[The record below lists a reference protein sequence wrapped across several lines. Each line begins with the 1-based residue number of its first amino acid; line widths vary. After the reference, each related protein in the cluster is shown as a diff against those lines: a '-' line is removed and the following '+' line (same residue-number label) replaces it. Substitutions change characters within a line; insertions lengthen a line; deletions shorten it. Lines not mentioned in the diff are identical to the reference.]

1 MFSRTLISLTLLAA
15 AATLSTGCA
24 MYRFGAPSLY
34 RPDVRTIHVPMVESD
49 SFRRNL
55 GEQLTEALVREIELK
70 TPYKVVGADRADS
83 VLQARLVSDNKRV
96 ITENGFDDARDLEVD
111 FFVQVSWVDRRGD
124 LIMNNNDLPVP
135 PVLINVNQ
143 AANFVPEVGQS
154 LTTAQLEALRR
165 TAEQIVGQMEIGW

>member
-1 MFSRTLISLTLLAA
+1 
-15 AATLSTGCA
+15 

-34 RPDVRTIHVPMVESD
+34 RPDVRTVHVPLVESD

-55 GEQLTEALVREIELK
+55 GEQLTEALVKEIELK

-83 VLQARLVSDNKRV
+83 VLQARLVSDAKRV
-96 ITENGFDDARDLEVD
+96 ITENGLDDARDLEVD

-124 LIMNNNDLPVP
+124 LIMNHSETPLP

-143 AANFVPEVGQS
+143 AANFVPEAGQS
-154 LTTAQLEALRR
+154 LATAQLEAIRR